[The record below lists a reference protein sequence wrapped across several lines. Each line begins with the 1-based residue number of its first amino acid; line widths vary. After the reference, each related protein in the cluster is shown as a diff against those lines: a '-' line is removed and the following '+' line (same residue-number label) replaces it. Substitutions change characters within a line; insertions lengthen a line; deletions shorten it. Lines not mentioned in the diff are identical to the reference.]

1 MRKKVFI
8 LGALLLAAVVS
19 LSGQAPAEAD
29 ALTQPAVVAIA
40 DAAAIESLSF
50 SLDVIWLF
58 IGAILVF
65 IMQAGFALVE
75 TGLTRAKNATN
86 ITMKNVMDFCFGALA
101 YWALGWGF
109 MYGADSGGLIGTNQ
123 FFNGPMALL
132 LDADSAGFYKS
143 WLFQVVFAATAATI
157 VSGAMAERTKFKS
170 YLIYTVFISALI
182 YPIQGHWI
190 WSGDGWLARLGFHDF
205 AGSTVVHS
213 VGGWAALVGAAI
225 LGPRIGKYVKGADGK
240 TSVKAFPGHNI
251 PFVCLGCL
259 LLFFGWFGFNGTS
272 TGTALGGG
280 SIWSGA
286 AISRVCVTTALAAS
300 AGAIAAMFTSWVWF
314 KKPDCSM
321 TLNGLLAGLVAITAP
336 CAVVSP
342 SAAIVIGF
350 IGGILVVFSVEF
362 IDKVLKIDDPVG
374 ASSVH
379 LTNGI
384 WGTLA
389 VGIWANAPED
399 GVLGL
404 LHGGGFTQLG
414 HQAAGVVAV
423 GAWTVVTSLIL
434 FLAIKLIAGLRV
446 SAKEELMGLDLCE
459 HKADAYS
466 GFQIFSNT

>member
-1 MRKKVFI
+1 
-8 LGALLLAAVVS
+8 
-19 LSGQAPAEAD
+19 
-29 ALTQPAVVAIA
+29 
-40 DAAAIESLSF
+40 
-50 SLDVIWLF
+50 
-58 IGAILVF
+58 
-65 IMQAGFALVE
+65 
-75 TGLTRAKNATN
+75 LTRAKNATN

-101 YWALGWGF
+101 FWALGWGF
-109 MYGADSGGLIGTNQ
+109 MYGADSGGIIGTDQ
-123 FFNGPMALL
+123 FFNSPMALL
-132 LDADSAGFYKS
+132 LDDANAGFYKS

-190 WSGDGWLARLGFHDF
+190 WSADGWLAKLGFHDF

-213 VGGWAALVGAAI
+213 VGGWAALIGAII

-240 TSVKAFPGHNI
+240 ISVKAFPGHNI

-259 LLFFGWFGFNGTS
+259 LLFFGWFGFNGAS

-286 AISRVCVTTALAAS
+286 NISRVCVTTALAAS

-342 SAAIVIGF
+342 GAAIIIGF

-374 ASSVH
+374 ATSVH
-379 LTNGI
+379 LANGI

-389 VGIWANAPED
+389 VGIWANAPEN
-399 GVLGL
+399 GVVGI
-404 LHGGGFTQLG
+404 LHGGGLTQLRS
-414 HQAAGVVAV
+414 QATGVLAV
-423 GAWTVVTSLIL
+423 GAWTVITSLIL
-434 FLAIKLIAGLRV
+434 FLAIKLIVGIRV
-446 SAKEELMGLDLCE
+446 SAKEELMGLDICE